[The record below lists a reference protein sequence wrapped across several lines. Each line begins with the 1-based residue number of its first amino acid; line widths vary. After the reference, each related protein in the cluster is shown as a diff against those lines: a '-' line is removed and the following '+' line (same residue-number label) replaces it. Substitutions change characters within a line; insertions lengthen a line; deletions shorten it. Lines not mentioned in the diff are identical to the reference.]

1 MASFILRR
9 LLYTLITLIGI
20 SIISW
25 VIITQAPG
33 SPVALTMDPKVSPK
47 IIEQMEKN
55 YDLDKPVYQQYFLW
69 LQRLFTGKLYSFK
82 DGRPVM
88 EKIGERIWNTL
99 LLNLVAMLII
109 FSLAIPLGVFSAR
122 RQYTFLDNLGTFG
135 AYLGISIPSFWLAYL
150 LILGTVKLFG
160 YPVLGM
166 RSFVTEDFTT
176 PEIILDRLWHL
187 MLPSIILAIG
197 GIAALSRYT
206 RSSMLEVIRQ
216 DYVRTAKAKG
226 LPEETVYYKHALRNA
241 LLPIITLFGFLI
253 PGLIGGSIIME
264 TVFAWPGIG
273 RLAYQAVLAR
283 DYPVVMTINTIT
295 AVLVL
300 IGNFVADILYGIVR
314 SPNSIWINKWKSQI
328 SSTK

>member
-1 MASFILRR
+1 MARYLLRR
-9 LLYTLITLIGI
+9 LLYTFITLVGI
-20 SIISW
+20 SVISW

-33 SPVALTMDPKVSPK
+33 SPIAITMDPKVSPK
-47 IIEQMEKN
+47 IVEQMEKN
-55 YDLDKPVYQQYFLW
+55 YDLDKPIYQQYFLW
-69 LQRLFTGKLYSFK
+69 LKRLFTGNLYSFK
-82 DGRPVM
+82 DGRPVLD
-88 EKIGERIWNTL
+88 KIGERIWNTL
-99 LLNLVAMLII
+99 LLNLVSILII
-109 FSLAIPLGVFSAR
+109 FSLAIPLGIFSAR

-135 AYLGISIPSFWLAYL
+135 AYLGISIPGFWLAYL

-166 RSFVTEDFTT
+166 RSFVTEDLSSL
-176 PEIILDRLWHL
+176 EIVMDRLWHL

-241 LLPIITLFGFLI
+241 LLPIVTLFGFLI

-283 DYPVVMTINTIT
+283 DYPVVMTINTIS

-300 IGNFVADILYGIVR
+300 IGNFIADMLYAIVDPR
-314 SPNSIWINKWKSQI
+314 IRYQ
-328 SSTK
+328 

>member
-1 MASFILRR
+1 MITYIARR
-9 LLYTLITLIGI
+9 LIYMFITLVGI

-33 SPVALTMDPKVSPK
+33 SPIALTMDPKVSPK

-55 YDLDKPVYQQYFLW
+55 YDLDKPIYQQYFLW
-69 LQRLFTGKLYSFK
+69 LERLFTGKLYSFK

-88 EKIGERIWNTL
+88 RKVGERIWNTL
-99 LLNLVAMLII
+99 LLNIVSILII
-109 FSLAIPLGVFSAR
+109 FSLAIPLGIFSAR
-122 RQYTFLDNLGTFG
+122 KRYTFLDHLGTFG
-135 AYLGISIPSFWLAYL
+135 AYVGISIPSFWLAYL
-150 LILGTVKLFG
+150 LILATVKLFG

-166 RSFVTEDFTT
+166 RTFVEEGFTT
-176 PEIILDRLWHL
+176 VDIVMDHLWHL

-216 DYVRTAKAKG
+216 DYVRTARAKG
-226 LPEETVYYKHALRNA
+226 LSEETVYYKHALRNA
-241 LLPIITLFGFLI
+241 LLPVITLFGFI
-253 PGLIGGSIIME
+253 VPGLIGGSIIIE

-283 DYPVVMTINTIT
+283 DYPVVMTVLTIS
-295 AVLVL
+295 AVLTL
-300 IGNFVADILYGIVR
+300 IGNFIADVLYGIADPR
-314 SPNSIWINKWKSQI
+314 IRYG
-328 SSTK
+328 

>member
-1 MASFILRR
+1 MGSYLIRR
-9 LLYTLITLIGI
+9 LLYTLITLFGI
-20 SIISW
+20 SVISW

-33 SPVALTMDPKVSPK
+33 SPIALTLDPKVSPK

-55 YDLDKPVYQQYFLW
+55 YDLDKPVTQQYFLW
-69 LQRLFTGKLYSFK
+69 LKRLFTGNLYSFK
-82 DGRPVM
+82 DGRPVLD
-88 EKIGERIWNTL
+88 KIGERIWNTL
-99 LLNLVAMLII
+99 LLNLIAVLII
-109 FSLAIPLGVFSAR
+109 FSLAIPLGIFSAK
-122 RQYTFLDNLGTFG
+122 RQYTFMDNLGTFG

-150 LILGTVKLFG
+150 LILATVKLFG

-166 RSFVTEDFTT
+166 RSFVIEGFTGF
-176 PEIILDRLWHL
+176 ESVMDRLWHL
-187 MLPSIILAIG
+187 LLPSIILAIG

-216 DYVRTAKAKG
+216 DYIRTAKAKG

-273 RLAYQAVLAR
+273 RLAYQAVLSR

-300 IGNFVADILYGIVR
+300 IGNFVADLLYGIADPR
-314 SPNSIWINKWKSQI
+314 IRYQ
-328 SSTK
+328 

>member
-1 MASFILRR
+1 MPQFILRR

-20 SIISW
+20 SILSW
-25 VIITQAPG
+25 LIITQAPG
-33 SPVALTMDPKVSPK
+33 SPIALTLDPKVSPK

-69 LQRLFTGKLYSFK
+69 LKRLFTGELYSFK

-88 EKIGERIWNTL
+88 KKIGERIWNTL
-99 LLNLVAMLII
+99 LLNLVAIIII
-109 FSLAIPLGVFSAR
+109 FSLAIPLGIFSAK
-122 RQYTFLDNLGTFG
+122 RQYSFLDNLGTFG

-176 PEIILDRLWHL
+176 TEMILDRLWHL
-187 MLPSIILAIG
+187 MLPSIILSIG

-216 DYVRTAKAKG
+216 DYIRTAKAKG

-300 IGNFVADILYGIVR
+300 IGNFAADILYGIADPR
-314 SPNSIWINKWKSQI
+314 IRYG
-328 SSTK
+328 

>member
-1 MASFILRR
+1 MSTYIARR
-9 LLYTLITLIGI
+9 VVYMFITLVGI

-33 SPVALTMDPKVSPK
+33 SPIALTMDPKVSPK
-47 IIEQMEKN
+47 IIAQMEKN
-55 YDLDKPVYQQYFLW
+55 YDLDKPIHQQYFLW
-69 LQRLFTGKLYSFK
+69 LERLFTGKLYSFK

-88 EKIGERIWNTL
+88 QKVGERIWNTL
-99 LLNLVAMLII
+99 LLNVVSILII
-109 FSLAIPLGVFSAR
+109 FSLAIPLGIFSAR
-122 RQYTFLDNLGTFG
+122 KRYTFLDHLGTFG

-150 LILGTVKLFG
+150 LILATVKLFG

-166 RSFVTEDFTT
+166 RTFVEEGFTT
-176 PEIILDRLWHL
+176 VDMVMDHLWHL

-226 LPEETVYYKHALRNA
+226 LSEETVYYKHALRNA
-241 LLPIITLFGFLI
+241 LLPVITLFGFI
-253 PGLIGGSIIME
+253 VPGLIGGSIIVE

-283 DYPVVMTINTIT
+283 DYPVVMTVLTIS
-295 AVLVL
+295 AVLTL
-300 IGNFVADILYGIVR
+300 IGNFIADILYGIADPR
-314 SPNSIWINKWKSQI
+314 IRFG
-328 SSTK
+328 

>member
-1 MASFILRR
+1 MGSYLIRR
-9 LLYTLITLIGI
+9 LLYTLITLFGI
-20 SIISW
+20 SVISW

-33 SPVALTMDPKVSPK
+33 SPIALTLDPKVSPK

-55 YDLDKPVYQQYFLW
+55 YDLDKPVTQQYFLW
-69 LQRLFTGKLYSFK
+69 LKRLFTGKLYSFK
-82 DGRPVM
+82 DGRPVLD
-88 EKIGERIWNTL
+88 KIGERIWNTL
-99 LLNLVAMLII
+99 LLNLIAVLII
-109 FSLAIPLGVFSAR
+109 FSLAIPLGIFSAK
-122 RQYTFLDNLGTFG
+122 RQYTFMDNLGTFG

-166 RSFVTEDFTT
+166 RSFVTEEFTGF
-176 PEIILDRLWHL
+176 ESVMDRLWHL
-187 MLPSIILAIG
+187 LLPSIILAIG

-216 DYVRTAKAKG
+216 DYIRTAKAKG

-273 RLAYQAVLAR
+273 RLAYQAVLSR

-300 IGNFVADILYGIVR
+300 IGNFVADLLYGIADPR
-314 SPNSIWINKWKSQI
+314 IRYQ
-328 SSTK
+328 

>member
-1 MASFILRR
+1 MGSYIVRR
-9 LLYTLITLIGI
+9 LLYTVITLFGI
-20 SIISW
+20 SIMSW

-33 SPVALTMDPKVSPK
+33 SPIALTLDPKVSPK

-55 YDLDKPVYQQYFLW
+55 YDLDKPIHQQYFIW
-69 LQRLFTGKLYSFK
+69 LKKLFTGKLYSFK
-82 DGRPVM
+82 DGRPVL

-109 FSLAIPLGVFSAR
+109 FSLAIPLGVFSAE
-122 RQYTFLDNLGTFG
+122 RQYTFLDHLGTLG

-176 PEIILDRLWHL
+176 FEIVMDRLWHL

-197 GIAALSRYT
+197 GIAGLSRYT

-241 LLPIITLFGFLI
+241 LLPIITIFGFLI

-264 TVFAWPGIG
+264 SVFAWPGIG

-300 IGNFVADILYGIVR
+300 IGNFVADILYGIADPR
-314 SPNSIWINKWKSQI
+314 IRYG
-328 SSTK
+328 

>member
-1 MASFILRR
+1 MSLYIFRR

-20 SIISW
+20 SLLSW

-33 SPVALTMDPKVSPK
+33 SPIALTLDPKVSPK

-55 YDLDKPVYQQYFLW
+55 YDLDKPIYQQYFLW
-69 LQRLFTGKLYSFK
+69 LKKLFTGKLYSFK

-88 EKIGERIWNTL
+88 EKISERIWNTL
-99 LLNLVAMLII
+99 LLNLVSMLII
-109 FSLAIPLGVFSAR
+109 FSLAIPLGIFSAK
-122 RQYTFLDNLGTFG
+122 RQYSYLDNLGTFG

-166 RSFVTEDFTT
+166 RSFVTEEFTIV
-176 PEIILDRLWHL
+176 EMVLDRLWHL

-206 RSSMLEVIRQ
+206 RSSMLEVIRH
-216 DYVRTAKAKG
+216 DYIRTAKSKG
-226 LPEETVYYKHALRNA
+226 LPEETIYYKHALRNA

-300 IGNFVADILYGIVR
+300 IGNFVADILYGIADPR
-314 SPNSIWINKWKSQI
+314 IRYQ
-328 SSTK
+328 

>member
-1 MASFILRR
+1 MTSFLLRR
-9 LLYTLITLIGI
+9 LLQMFITLIGI

-25 VIITQAPG
+25 VIITTAPG
-33 SPVALTMDPKVSPK
+33 GPISLTMDPKISPK
-47 IIEQMEKN
+47 IIEQMMKN

-69 LQRLFTGKLYSFK
+69 IKKLFTGKLFSFK
-82 DGRPVM
+82 DGRPVLA
-88 EKIGERIWNTL
+88 KIWERIGNTL
-99 LLNLVAMLII
+99 LLNLVATIII

-122 RQYTFLDNLGTFG
+122 KQYSMMDRLTTFG
-135 AYLGISIPSFWLAYL
+135 VFLGLSIPGFWLAYL
-150 LILGTVKLFG
+150 IILGTVELFG

-166 RSFVTEDFTT
+166 RSFVTEGFGTT
-176 PEIILDRLWHL
+176 EIILDRIWHL
-187 MLPSIILAIG
+187 LLPALIMAIHG
-197 GIAALSRYT
+197 MAGLSRYT

-216 DYVRTAKAKG
+216 DYIRTAKAKG
-226 LPEETVYYKHALRNA
+226 VPEETVYYRHGLRNA

-264 TVFAWPGIG
+264 SVFAWPGIG

-300 IGNFVADILYGIVR
+300 LGNFIADLLYGVVDPRIR
-314 SPNSIWINKWKSQI
+314 YG
-328 SSTK
+328 

>member
-1 MASFILRR
+1 MAQYLFRR

-33 SPVALTMDPKVSPK
+33 SPIALTLDPKVSPK

-55 YDLDKPVYQQYFLW
+55 YDLDKPIYQQYFLW
-69 LQRLFTGKLYSFK
+69 LKRLFTGKLYSFK
-82 DGRPVM
+82 DGQPVLK
-88 EKIGERIWNTL
+88 KIGERIWNTL
-99 LLNLVAMLII
+99 LLNVVAMLII
-109 FSLAIPLGVFSAR
+109 FSLAIPLGIFSAK

-166 RSFVTEDFTT
+166 RSFVIEDFTT
-176 PEIILDRLWHL
+176 VEIILDRLWHL
-187 MLPSIILAIG
+187 MLPSVILAIG

-216 DYVRTAKAKG
+216 DYIRTAKAKG
-226 LPEETVYYKHALRNA
+226 LSEETVYYKHALRNA

-283 DYPVVMTINTIT
+283 DYPLVMTINTIT

-300 IGNFVADILYGIVR
+300 IGNFIADILYGIADPR
-314 SPNSIWINKWKSQI
+314 IRYQ
-328 SSTK
+328 

>member
-1 MASFILRR
+1 MF
-9 LLYTLITLIGI
+9 ITLIGI
-20 SIISW
+20 SILSW
-25 VIITQAPG
+25 IIITQAPG
-33 SPVALTMDPKVSPK
+33 SPIALTLDPKVSPR

-55 YDLDKPVYQQYFLW
+55 YDLDKPVHQQYFLW
-69 LQRLFTGKLYSFK
+69 LKRLFTGKLYSFK

-99 LLNLVAMLII
+99 LLNLVALLII
-109 FSLAIPLGVFSAR
+109 FSLAIPLGVFSAK
-122 RQYTFLDNLGTFG
+122 RQYTFLDHLGTFG
-135 AYLGISIPSFWLAYL
+135 AYLGISIPGFWLAYL

-166 RSFVTEDFTT
+166 RSFVTEDFTSV
-176 PEIILDRLWHL
+176 EIILDRLWHL

-241 LLPIITLFGFLI
+241 LLPIVTLFGFLI

-264 TVFAWPGIG
+264 SVFAWPGIG
-273 RLAYQAVLAR
+273 RLAYQAVLSR
-283 DYPVVMTINTIT
+283 DYPVVMTINTIS

-300 IGNFVADILYGIVR
+300 IGNFLADLLYAIVDPR
-314 SPNSIWINKWKSQI
+314 IRYG
-328 SSTK
+328 

>member
-1 MASFILRR
+1 M
-9 LLYTLITLIGI
+9 LITLVGI

-33 SPVALTMDPKVSPK
+33 SPIALTLDPKVSPK

-55 YDLDKPVYQQYFLW
+55 YDLDKPIYQQYFLW
-69 LQRLFTGKLYSFK
+69 LKRLFTGNLYSFK

-88 EKIGERIWNTL
+88 RKIGERIWNTL

-109 FSLAIPLGVFSAR
+109 FSLAIPLGVFSAK
-122 RQYTFLDNLGTFG
+122 RQYSILDNLGTLG

-166 RSFVTEDFTT
+166 RSFVTEDFSTV
-176 PEIILDRLWHL
+176 EIVLDRLWHL

-206 RSSMLEVIRQ
+206 RSSMLEVVRQ
-216 DYVRTAKAKG
+216 DYIRTARAKG
-226 LPEETVYYKHALRNA
+226 LAEETVYYKHALRNA

-300 IGNFVADILYGIVR
+300 IGNFIADILYGIADPR
-314 SPNSIWINKWKSQI
+314 IRYQ
-328 SSTK
+328 

>member
-1 MASFILRR
+1 MGSYIIRR

-25 VIITQAPG
+25 VVILQAPG

-47 IIEQMEKN
+47 IVEQMMKN
-55 YDLDKPVYQQYFLW
+55 YDLDKPVYQQYYLW
-69 LQRLFTGKLYSFK
+69 LKKLFTGRLYSFK

-88 EKIGERIWNTL
+88 KKIGERIWNTL
-99 LLNLVAMLII
+99 FLSLVAMLIT

-122 RQYTFLDNLGTFG
+122 KQYTFLDHLGTFG
-135 AYLGISIPSFWLAYL
+135 AYLGISMPSFWLAYL
-150 LILGTVKLFG
+150 LILGVVKLFG

-166 RSFVTEDFTT
+166 RSFVTEGFTE
-176 PEIILDRLWHL
+176 PELFMDRLWHL
-187 MLPSIILAIG
+187 MLPSIILAIQ
-197 GIAALSRYT
+197 GIAAISRYT

-216 DYVRTAKAKG
+216 DYIRTAKAKG

-241 LLPIITLFGFLI
+241 LLPIVTLFGFLI
-253 PGLIGGSIIME
+253 PGLIGGALFME

-295 AVLVL
+295 AILVL
-300 IGNFVADILYGIVR
+300 MGNFVADILYGIVDPR
-314 SPNSIWINKWKSQI
+314 IRYG
-328 SSTK
+328 

>member
-1 MASFILRR
+1 MASFVLRR
-9 LLYTLITLIGI
+9 LFQLFITLVGI

-33 SPVALTMDPKVSPK
+33 SPIALTMDPKVSPK
-47 IIEQMEKN
+47 IIEQMMKN
-55 YDLDKPVYQQYFLW
+55 YDLDKPIYQQYGLW
-69 LQRLFTGKLYSFK
+69 IKKLFTGKLYSFK

-99 LLNLVAMLII
+99 LLNAVATLII

-122 RQYTFLDNLGTFG
+122 RQYSFMDNLGTFG

-150 LILGTVKLFG
+150 LILATVKLFG

-176 PEIILDRLWHL
+176 MELVMDRLWHL

-197 GIAALSRYT
+197 GIAGLSRYT
-206 RSSMLEVIRQ
+206 RSSMLEVVRQ

-226 LPEETVYYKHALRNA
+226 LPEETVFYKHALRNA
-241 LLPIITLFGFLI
+241 LLPIITIFGFLI
-253 PGLIGGSIIME
+253 PDLIGGSIIME
-264 TVFAWPGIG
+264 SVFAWPGIG
-273 RLAYQAVLAR
+273 RLSYQAVLAR
-283 DYPVVMTINTIT
+283 DYPVVMTILSIS
-295 AVLVL
+295 AVLTL
-300 IGNFVADILYGIVR
+300 IGNFVADLLYAVVDPRIRYG
-314 SPNSIWINKWKSQI
+314 
-328 SSTK
+328 

>member
-1 MASFILRR
+1 MLAYILRR
-9 LLYTLITLIGI
+9 LLYMFITLIVI

-33 SPVALTMDPKVSPK
+33 SPIALTMDPKVSPK

-55 YDLDKPVYQQYFLW
+55 YDLDKPVHQQYFLW
-69 LQRLFTGKLYSFK
+69 LQRLFSGTLYSFK
-82 DGRPVM
+82 DGRPVV
-88 EKIGERIWNTL
+88 EKIVERIWNTL
-99 LLNLVAMLII
+99 LLNGVAILII

-122 RQYTFLDNLGTFG
+122 RQYTLMDYLGTFG

-166 RSFVTEDFTT
+166 RSCVTEDFTQV
-176 PEIILDRLWHL
+176 EIIIDRIWHL
-187 MLPSIILAIG
+187 ILPSVILAIG

-216 DYVRTAKAKG
+216 DYIRTAKAKG
-226 LPEETVYYKHALRNA
+226 LPDETVYYKHALRNA
-241 LLPIITLFGFLI
+241 LLPIVTLFGFLI

-264 TVFAWPGIG
+264 TIFAWPGIG

-283 DYPVVMTINTIT
+283 DYPVVMTINTMT

-300 IGNFVADILYGIVR
+300 LGNFFADILYGIADPR
-314 SPNSIWINKWKSQI
+314 IRYQ
-328 SSTK
+328 

>member
-1 MASFILRR
+1 MASFVLRR
-9 LLYTLITLIGI
+9 LFQLFITLVGI

-33 SPVALTMDPKVSPK
+33 SPIALTLDPKVSPK
-47 IIEQMEKN
+47 IIEQMMKN
-55 YDLDKPVYQQYFLW
+55 YDLDKPIYQQYALW
-69 LQRLFTGKLYSFK
+69 LKKLFTGKLYSFK

-99 LLNLVAMLII
+99 FLNAVATLII

-122 RQYTFLDNLGTFG
+122 RQYSFLDNLGTFG

-176 PEIILDRLWHL
+176 AEVILDRLWHL

-241 LLPIITLFGFLI
+241 LLPIVTLFGFLI

-264 TVFAWPGIG
+264 TVFSWPGIG

-300 IGNFVADILYGIVR
+300 IGNFAADILYGIVDPR
-314 SPNSIWINKWKSQI
+314 IRYG
-328 SSTK
+328 